1 VARPW
6 EDAGMSEWDHL
17 WLVWPALV
25 ALSWLVAWAITRWV
39 DR

>member
-1 VARPW
+1 VAGPW
-6 EDAGMSEWDHL
+6 EATGVNARDHL

-25 ALSWLVAWAITRWV
+25 ALSWLVAWVITRWV

>member
-1 VARPW
+1 MNA
-6 EDAGMSEWDHL
+6 HL

-25 ALSWLVAWAITRWV
+25 ALSWLVAWAVTRWV